1 MSERN
6 VSGTAFGTLYMR
18 AVHQLLDAQP
28 LILEDSAALTLLGKD
43 TVRQIKKNYKH
54 HRTLE
59 ARALRTHVVLRSR
72 FAEDRL
78 AEAMGRGVGQYVI
91 LGAGF
96 DTFAFRQPECARNLK
111 IFEVDQPATQ
121 AQKRARLAEAGMTI
135 PSNLHFAEIDF
146 ERESLHEGLCR
157 HGVSMSELTF
167 FSWLG
172 VTMYLQEEAI
182 DAVLKTITQFPPKS
196 EVVFTFTQPPD
207 LLSGVESKFHSS
219 LSKVVTKSGEPFI
232 SFFTPDVIENKLRNI
247 GFKNIAILSNEEA
260 GKRYF
265 SNRPQ
270 DLYIP
275 KRSAIAYAVI

>member
-1 MSERN
+1 MSERSA
-6 VSGTAFGTLYMR
+6 SGTAFGTLYMR

-28 LILEDSAALTLLGKD
+28 LILDDSVALTLLGKD
-43 TVRQIKKNYKH
+43 AVQQIKKNYKH

-72 FAEDRL
+72 FTEDRL
-78 AEAMGRGVGQYVI
+78 AESVGRGVVQYVI

-96 DTFAFRQPECARNLK
+96 DTFAFRQPVWAGNLK

-121 AQKRARLAEAGMTI
+121 TQKRARLADAGIAI
-135 PSNLHFAEIDF
+135 PSNLNFAEIDF
-146 ERESLHEGLCR
+146 ERESLHDGLSR
-157 HGVSMSELTF
+157 HGVSLTEPTF

-172 VTMYLQEEAI
+172 VTMYLQEKAI
-182 DAVLKTITQFPPKS
+182 DAVFHTVAGFKKQS
-196 EVVFTFTQPPD
+196 EIVFTFTQPPD
-207 LLSGVESKFHSS
+207 LLSGVESKFHAS
-219 LSKVVTKSGEPFI
+219 LSKVVTNSGEPFV
-232 SFFTPDVIENKLRNI
+232 SFFTPAAIENKLRDT

-265 SNRPQ
+265 SARPQ

-275 KRSAIAYAVI
+275 KRSAIACAML

>member
-6 VSGTAFGTLYMR
+6 ASGTAFGTLYMR
-18 AVHQLLDAQP
+18 VVHQLLDAQP
-28 LILEDSAALTLLGKD
+28 LILLDPPAMTLLGEDK
-43 TVRQIKKNYKH
+43 VKEIKKNHKH

-78 AEAMGRGVGQYVI
+78 AEAVERGVTQYVI

-96 DTFAFRQPECARNLK
+96 DTFAFRQPEWARNLK
-111 IFEVDQPATQ
+111 IFEIDQPASQ
-121 AQKRARLAEAGMTI
+121 AQKHSRLADAGMAI
-135 PSNLHFAEIDF
+135 PSNLHFVEIDF
-146 ERESLHEGLCR
+146 ERESLHDGLSR
-157 HGVSMSELTF
+157 HEVSMTEPTF

-172 VTMYLQEEAI
+172 VTMYLQEEAT
-182 DAVLKTITQFPPKS
+182 DAVLKTIAQFPSKS

-207 LLSGVESKFHSS
+207 SLSGVESKFHSM
-219 LSKVVTKSGEPFI
+219 LSKVVNNSGEPFV
-232 SFFTPDVIENKLRNI
+232 SFFTPDAIENKLREI
-247 GFKNIAILSNEEA
+247 GFKNIAVLSNEEA

-265 SNRPQ
+265 SKRSQ

-275 KRSAIAYAVI
+275 KRSAIACAMI